1 MKFIGYLRGLSLG
14 YALSSENATFEQD
27 HVHDVAHYS
36 ELLAFKRNLDLNIA
50 LAIAYGHDLGRTKLG
65 VVGKD
70 HARVC
75 ARFMKALM
83 LDSEF
88 DEQTQIMIVSAIKKH
103 NLKSKCH
110 GVYEELIKD
119 ADALAHQDEG
129 LIDDDNP
136 VETYRVVISNMEA
149 LSITVAPFEAWRDQ
163 FEVHRVSF
171 LKNMNTLSLLKTDSR
186 NWIHEQRKNIRKLRS
201 IIWYLKVDDLKEH
214 ELKEHDALSEV
225 DRLLKG
231 FFSELSEA
239 RMYQVQI
246 DLLKTMQNHQSALT
260 SEEKQRILEEKLTHA
275 LALIENRLIK
285 GNYDTLI
292 HLMNESIDMD
302 ASYFEDRVVNQKRWL
317 SAFASYQDKAIEI
330 NPKKLKPLHKLRIRG
345 KNFKYMCSLGLI
357 QFSQP
362 FIVTVIEQLH
372 DQIGALN
379 DLGDIRD
386 MNDWQTF
393 YDASLVE
400 AETKR
405 LQKLCKSRLFFFVK
419 LNQMIKNEH
428 LKIKLKE

>member
-14 YALSSENATFEQD
+14 YALSAENSNFERD

-36 ELLAFKRNLDLNIA
+36 EMLAFKRDLDLNIA

-70 HARVC
+70 HARVS

-88 DEQTQIMIVSAIKKH
+88 DNQTQSMIASAIKKH

-110 GVYEELIKD
+110 GVYAELIKD

-136 VETYRVVISNMEA
+136 VELYRVLISNMEE
-149 LSITVAPFEAWRDQ
+149 LSINVAPFDVWHDQ
-163 FEVHRVSF
+163 FESHRVSF
-171 LKNMNTLSLLKTDSR
+171 LKNMNNQALLKEDSVH
-186 NWIHEQRKNIRKLRS
+186 WIHEQRKNVRKLRS
-201 IIWYLKVDDLKEH
+201 IIWYLKVDEYNDCEM
-214 ELKEHDALSEV
+214 EDALSEL

-231 FFSELSEA
+231 FFSDLSEA

-260 SEEKQRILEEKLTHA
+260 NEKKQQILEEKLMHA
-275 LALIENRLIK
+275 LHLIENRLIN
-285 GNYDTLI
+285 GYYDTLI
-292 HLMNESIDMD
+292 HVMNEPMKMD
-302 ASYFEDRVVNQKRWL
+302 ASHFEDRTVNQKRWL
-317 SAFASYQDKAIEI
+317 SAFASYQEKAIDI
-330 NPKKLKPLHKLRIRG
+330 DPKKLKPLHKLRILG
-345 KNFKYMCSLGLI
+345 KNFKYMSNLGLI
-357 QFSQP
+357 QFSEP
-362 FIVTVIEQLH
+362 SIVTVIEQLH
-372 DQIGALN
+372 DHIGALN

-386 MNDWQTF
+386 MNEWQTF
-393 YDASLVE
+393 YDATLVE

-405 LQKLCKSRLFFFVK
+405 LQKICKSRLFFFVK

-428 LKIKLKE
+428 LQITLIEV